1 LTGCDCPRATGS
13 AAWRWS
19 THGLRRAIAATLSP
33 LMLVTRRRRAVR
45 SRELR
50 LYSLH
55 SLPAEIIVYLR

>member
-1 LTGCDCPRATGS
+1 MTGYDFPRATGS

-19 THGLRRAIAATLSP
+19 THGPRRAIAATLSP
-33 LMLVTRRRRAVR
+33 LMPVRRRRRVVR
-45 SRELR
+45 SRALR